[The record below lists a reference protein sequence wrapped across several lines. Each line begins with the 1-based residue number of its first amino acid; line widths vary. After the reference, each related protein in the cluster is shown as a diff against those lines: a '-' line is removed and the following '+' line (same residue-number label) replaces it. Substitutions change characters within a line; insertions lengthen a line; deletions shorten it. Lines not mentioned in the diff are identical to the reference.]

1 MNKKFYC
8 VWGEEGQILALT
20 TDYGRALDVF
30 AELMMIVGR
39 LTDDSWSDTTAMIED
54 FQDYPAGNNFI
65 IDFITKSEALRW
77 KNGETVII

>member
-30 AELMMIVGR
+30 TEHMMIVGR

-54 FQDYPAGNNFI
+54 FPDYPAGNSFI